1 MRTSA
6 WLLIG
11 LLGCTK
17 AGSHPEAEAQPEPI
31 VVTAQAR
38 MPVTTPPPAPPQ
50 PPAPP
55 PPPPALAEA
64 VSKVTVQMTAATLA
78 DDCGGA
84 PPRAVK
90 SDEASRE
97 SKAKSASAKA
107 DRACDQTSMQ
117 LSVKA
122 SADGD
127 ATRITVKKVELFDT
141 KGVKIGTLTASS
153 PTVWT
158 KGGTYKKWSQ
168 TIAPGQQLSVSYVL
182 SQPPWA
188 PVAERRARMYV
199 LKAVITV
206 GRNDQV
212 VKREVMIAA
221 ETSMP
226 AGMKT

>member
-17 AGSHPEAEAQPEPI
+17 AGSNQEAEAQPEPI

-38 MPVTTPPPAPPQ
+38 MPAPAPPT

-55 PPPPALAEA
+55 PPSPAPAEA

-78 DDCGGA
+78 DDCGGT

-90 SDEASRE
+90 SDEASNRE

-127 ATRITVKKVELFDT
+127 ATRITVKVVELFDT

-158 KGGTYKKWSQ
+158 KGGTYKKWTQ

-188 PVAERRARMYV
+188 PVAKRRARMYV

-206 GRNDQV
+206 GGNDQV

-226 AGMKT
+226 ATMKT